1 MNYGGNKKKIV
12 FYDTDDRHVSLKNK
26 LQYHGMTQA
35 SFFRAVVTAAIEE
48 DELFLDFL
56 LAHKREHGV
65 QSKRQRTVIEKE
77 ELEAKNTAENFSL
90 KNDEINN
97 IFDLI
102 EKEHPDL

>member
-1 MNYGGNKKKIV
+1 MTYGGNKKKIV

-26 LQYHGMTQA
+26 LQYHGMTQS

-56 LAHKREHGV
+56 LEYKKQNGV
-65 QSKRQRTVIEKE
+65 QSKRQQKVVEKE
-77 ELEAKNTAENFSL
+77 EATAKNTAENFSL
-90 KNDEINN
+90 KKDEISD

-102 EKEHPDL
+102 EREHPDL